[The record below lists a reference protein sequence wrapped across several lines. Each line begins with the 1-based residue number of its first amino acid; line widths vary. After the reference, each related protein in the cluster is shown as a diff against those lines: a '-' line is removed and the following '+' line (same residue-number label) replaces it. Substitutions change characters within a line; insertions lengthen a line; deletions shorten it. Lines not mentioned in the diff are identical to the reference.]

1 MLLNLINHQPD
12 INQMYL
18 YAKDLYE
25 AKYQL
30 LINKRENVG
39 LKHWN
44 DSKAFIEYSNDMQ
57 DVYENPEEYN
67 LGKKEKY

>member
-12 INQMYL
+12 IDEMYL

-25 AKYQL
+25 AKYQF

-44 DSKAFIEYSNDMQ
+44 DSKAFIEYSNDM
-57 DVYENPEEYN
+57 
-67 LGKKEKY
+67 